1 MPQPDLPALAGVEGE
16 AAREEARRTLQICNA
31 CRYCEGF
38 CAVFPAMTRRRA
50 FPDADVVHLANLCHG
65 CRDCF
70 HACQYAPPH
79 DFAINVPRALAEV
92 RLASYRDSAP
102 APGFALARPG
112 LCTALLLAVATALTE
127 AVRRIFGGDP
137 DGRGFYGVLGREAMI
152 AFGTGVALIA
162 ALGLIAGMARYLRQT
177 RGEARLTPSLADWA
191 QAARHAVTLRYL
203 GGNGAG
209 CNDIDGSFGQRRRVF
224 HHLMAG
230 GFVLCFA
237 ATSVGAVYD
246 HFLGWFA
253 PYPWLSVPGV
263 LGTAGGLGIVAGC
276 TGLLLLKQREDPA
289 PTLPAMTALDR
300 MLLMLLLVVALT
312 GLALR
317 AIDAGAAL
325 PALVV
330 VHLGSVAAL
339 FVALPIGKF
348 LHAPLRFLALVKD
361 AGERR
366 GGTG

>member
-1 MPQPDLPALAGVEGE
+1 MPQPDLVALTGADGE

-38 CAVFPAMTRRRA
+38 CAVFPAMTRRRE
-50 FPDADVVHLANLCHG
+50 FPDADVTHLANLCHG

-79 DFAINVPRALAEV
+79 EFAINVPRALADV
-92 RLASYRDSAP
+92 RLASYAESAP
-102 APGFALARPG
+102 APGFAFAHPAMFAA
-112 LCTALLLAVATALTE
+112 ALLALMTALTE
-127 AVRRIFGGDP
+127 ALRRLLGGDA
-137 DGRGFYGVLGREAMI
+137 DGRGFYAVLGREVMI
-152 AFGTGVALIA
+152 AFGMAIALLA
-162 ALGLIAGMARYLRQT
+162 ALGLILSAARYLRMT
-177 RGEARLTPSLADWA
+177 RRAERGSVSLADWA
-191 QAARHAVTLRYL
+191 QAVKHAVTLRYL

-209 CNDIDGSFGQRRRVF
+209 CNDVDESFGQRRRVL

-237 ATSVGAVYD
+237 ATSVGAFYD

-263 LGTAGGLGIVAGC
+263 LGTAGGLGIVAG
-276 TGLLLLKQREDPA
+276 TSGLLRLKQREDRA

-300 MLLMLLLVVALT
+300 VLLILLLVVALT

-317 AIDAGAAL
+317 AVDGGAAL
-325 PALVV
+325 PPLVV
-330 VHLGSVAAL
+330 VHLASVAAL
-339 FVALPIGKF
+339 FVTLPMGKF
-348 LHAPLRFLALVKD
+348 MHAPLRFVALLRD

-366 GGTG
+366 GG